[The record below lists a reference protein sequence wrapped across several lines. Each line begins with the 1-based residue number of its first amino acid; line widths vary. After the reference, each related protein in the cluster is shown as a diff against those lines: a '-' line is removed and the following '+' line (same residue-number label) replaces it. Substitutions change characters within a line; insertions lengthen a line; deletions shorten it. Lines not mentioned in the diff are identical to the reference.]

1 MHAVRSDR
9 PTAPSPPGYQV
20 RDGDVFRDEAS
31 VLGIWRGHL
40 GDDRRMPAKYRW
52 FYREAP
58 SGAPMLKLLL
68 AGEHAIGACA
78 AGRRRMLRDGRPARG
93 GVLVDLAVVPE
104 HRSLGPAL
112 ILQQALFAAA
122 GTDFD
127 LLYGFPNP
135 KAAPVF
141 RRIGYRALG
150 DLVRHVRV
158 VRHAHYFARRVPAL
172 LARPAG
178 LLADL
183 AVRIGQALS
192 NPGVRRLDAAWC
204 DAVDPGM
211 QALWQASVKPDGFVG
226 VRDAEHLA
234 WRFDQAPEGGFRYLL
249 LSEPGRDAMCAWFAV
264 RRAHDTLQ
272 VHDFWSLHGPA
283 LGTRHVAALLR
294 AARRDGH
301 AAVSVELKSAPAH
314 LSPWRA
320 CGFVA
325 RGSRPI
331 FGRWTA
337 SGEPTDEPPAI
348 HLTAADEDE

>member
-1 MHAVRSDR
+1 MHAIRADQATSAP
-9 PTAPSPPGYQV
+9 PTSYQV
-20 RDGDVFRDEAS
+20 RSGDVVRDEES

-40 GDDRRMPAKYRW
+40 GDDRRMPAKYAW

-58 SGAPMLKLLL
+58 AGEPMLKLLL
-68 AGEHAIGACA
+68 ADDRTVGACA
-78 AGRRRMLRDGRPARG
+78 AGRRRMLRDGKPVRG

-112 ILQQALFAAA
+112 ILQQALFATA

-150 DLVRHVRV
+150 DLVRYVRV
-158 VRHAHYFARRVPAL
+158 VRHARYLARRMPDW

-183 AVRIGQALS
+183 FVRLRETLS
-192 NPGVRRLDAAWC
+192 NPGVRRLDATWH
-204 DAVDPGM
+204 DRVDPRM

-226 VRDAEHLA
+226 VRDVDHLS

-249 LSEPGRDAMCAWFAV
+249 LSEPGRDALCAWFAT
-264 RRAHDTLQ
+264 RGTQGTLH
-272 VHDFWSLHGPA
+272 VHDFWSSHGPA

-301 AAVSVELKSAPAH
+301 AAVSVELVTAPAH
-314 LSPWRA
+314 LSPWLA
-320 CGFVA
+320 FGFAA

-331 FGRWTA
+331 FGRWAAT
-337 SGEPTDEPPAI
+337 SVPDEPPCL